1 MNKYNYTSSSDINYI
16 DDLYSKY
23 KSDPSSIDISWQ
35 KFFEGFDFS
44 INNSSDLLN
53 FTESSVSKLIESYRR
68 YGHLNSLT
76 NPVRTRRNH
85 NVSFDINYF
94 GLSDLNLSQTFSS
107 GNGIGLPNAS
117 LHDIIDKLNKIYLG
131 PIGFEY
137 VNIRDIDEVKWIKS
151 WIEDRWYNQKFDID
165 KKKSILKKLNEAV
178 VFSNF
183 LHTKY
188 IGQKR
193 FSLEGGENTITFLNE
208 FVKSASEKGVKEV
221 VIGMAHRGRLNVLT
235 SILQKTYD
243 EIFNEFEDNLD
254 PELIF
259 GDGDVKYH
267 LGYSSYIK
275 ETKNSI
281 YVKLIPNPSHLE
293 SVNPVVMGYTRA
305 QIDEE
310 YKGNYNSAI
319 PIIIHGDAA
328 IAGQGVVYETIQMSK
343 LNGYKVGGVIHFVI
357 NNQIGFT
364 TMPVYGRSAPYCTE
378 TVSYT
383 HLTLPTICSV

>member
-165 KKKSILKKLNEAV
+165 KKKSILKKLNEARWCGDKILG
-178 VFSNF
+178 FIN
-183 LHTKY
+183 
-188 IGQKR
+188 R
-193 FSLEGGENTITFLNE
+193 WENI
-208 FVKSASEKGVKEV
+208 
-221 VIGMAHRGRLNVLT
+221 
-235 SILQKTYD
+235 
-243 EIFNEFEDNLD
+243 
-254 PELIF
+254 
-259 GDGDVKYH
+259 
-267 LGYSSYIK
+267 
-275 ETKNSI
+275 
-281 YVKLIPNPSHLE
+281 
-293 SVNPVVMGYTRA
+293 
-305 QIDEE
+305 
-310 YKGNYNSAI
+310 
-319 PIIIHGDAA
+319 
-328 IAGQGVVYETIQMSK
+328 
-343 LNGYKVGGVIHFVI
+343 
-357 NNQIGFT
+357 
-364 TMPVYGRSAPYCTE
+364 
-378 TVSYT
+378 
-383 HLTLPTICSV
+383 